1 MKLAVQVKL
10 LPSAG
15 QAEAMRATLHA
26 ANDAANRV
34 SKVAHE
40 KTVSRNFALR
50 KHTYEDIRAAG
61 LGSQAAQHVI
71 KKVADAYRALH
82 SNIKNGNYGKPVPF
96 TCSAGMLKALTEFP
110 RGESDLLY
118 RDDMWLLIVTVD
130 VPGAALND
138 HPAGWLGAGLGIVSI
153 ATTSDGER
161 MAGRSINRYRRR
173 QLALRRKL
181 QAKQTRPARRVLKRQ
196 RRKEQRRG
204 RDINHRI
211 SKHIVTEAE
220 RTGRGIALEDLTGI
234 RARVRHRKPQRVM
247 MSSWSFAQL
256 GSFIEY
262 KAQRAG
268 VPVVNVDP
276 AYTSKECADCHH
288 TQKANRVNQA
298 LFICR
303 DCGVVAHA
311 DRNASRNI
319 AARAAGVWDAGRQSS
334 VPAAGDC
341 GQDVTGGP
349 AASQSLVTSLVL

>member
-138 HPAGWLGAGLGIVSI
+138 HPAGWLGAAWASSASPPPATVS
-153 ATTSDGER
+153 AWQ
-161 MAGRSINRYRRR
+161 AGASTGTGVASLRCAGSSRRSRPGRR
-173 QLALRRKL
+173 
-181 QAKQTRPARRVLKRQ
+181 
-196 RRKEQRRG
+196 
-204 RDINHRI
+204 N
-211 SKHIVTEAE
+211 
-220 RTGRGIALEDLTGI
+220 
-234 RARVRHRKPQRVM
+234 
-247 MSSWSFAQL
+247 
-256 GSFIEY
+256 EY
-262 KAQRAG
+262 
-268 VPVVNVDP
+268 
-276 AYTSKECADCHH
+276 
-288 TQKANRVNQA
+288 
-298 LFICR
+298 
-303 DCGVVAHA
+303 
-311 DRNASRNI
+311 
-319 AARAAGVWDAGRQSS
+319 
-334 VPAAGDC
+334 
-341 GQDVTGGP
+341 
-349 AASQSLVTSLVL
+349 

>member
-1 MKLAVQVKL
+1 VKLAVQVKL

-82 SNIKNGNYGKPVPF
+82 SNIKDGNYG
-96 TCSAGMLKALTEFP
+96 
-110 RGESDLLY
+110 
-118 RDDMWLLIVTVD
+118 
-130 VPGAALND
+130 
-138 HPAGWLGAGLGIVSI
+138 
-153 ATTSDGER
+153 
-161 MAGRSINRYRRR
+161 INRYRRR

-234 RARVRHRKPQRVM
+234 RARVRHRKRQRVM

-319 AARAAGVWDAGRQSS
+319 AARAAAAWDAGRQSS

-341 GQDVTGGP
+341 GQDVAGSP
-349 AASQSLVTSLVL
+349 AASRSLATSLAL